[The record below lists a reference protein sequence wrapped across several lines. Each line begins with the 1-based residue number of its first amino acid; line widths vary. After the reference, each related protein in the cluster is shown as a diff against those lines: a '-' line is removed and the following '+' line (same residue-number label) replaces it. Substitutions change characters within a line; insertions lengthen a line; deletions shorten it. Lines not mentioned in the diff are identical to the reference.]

1 MQTQQFTTT
10 RTEDPFYERFGHTLP
25 KGLREQASGISWA
38 TFSDTFAPIA
48 DLRVRINSTRKLR
61 GTLNEYS
68 ITLLRNEKS
77 GLQKQEHIVTGA
89 GAALVC
95 TQILADQGRRVE
107 ILRFHQQ
114 QIFESTVTFILAGN
128 DVHTRWAMGFGGT
141 PEQSI
146 AAALSTAGELLYGS
160 RS

>member
-1 MQTQQFTTT
+1 MMFTQT
-10 RTEDPFYERFGHTLP
+10 RTQDPFAARFGKELP
-25 KGLREQASGISWA
+25 TGLREQAEGISWA

-48 DLRVRINSTRKLR
+48 DLRLRITEVETLP
-61 GTLNEYS
+61 GTLKNFH
-68 ITLLRNEKS
+68 ITILNNTEQ
-77 GLQKQEHIVTGA
+77 GLQEEHHCIRSS
-89 GAALVC
+89 GAAMAC
-95 TQILADQGRRVE
+95 TQLLADRGRRIE
-107 ILRFHQQ
+107 MLRFHQC

-128 DVHTRWAMGFGGT
+128 DIHTRWAMGFGGT